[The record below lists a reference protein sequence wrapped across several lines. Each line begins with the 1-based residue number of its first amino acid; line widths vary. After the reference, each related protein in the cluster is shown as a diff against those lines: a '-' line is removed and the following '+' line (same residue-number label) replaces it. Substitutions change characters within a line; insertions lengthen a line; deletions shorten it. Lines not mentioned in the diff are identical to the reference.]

1 MSALPGFLLLECHVY
16 PCSPCFEIWTAR
28 RAVRAS
34 LPWIGCSGQPV
45 SQVNLW
51 VSESPPLVWSGNSV
65 RLFPLVCFLHSET
78 VYYLSDMQ
86 SSLIFASYLMP
97 IYETTFR
104 CNSNSE
110 DCTDLSEICCLLTL
124 SIYTE
129 GFIHSDS

>member
-16 PCSPCFEIWTAR
+16 PCSPCFEIWTAH

-104 CNSNSE
+104 CNSNKFWG
-110 DCTDLSEICCLLTL
+110 LYWLQWNLLFINLIYLHGRFYTL
-124 SIYTE
+124 
-129 GFIHSDS
+129 